1 MYLPWLWPLMVVA
14 AVAVVAYLVLREI
27 GESASGQVLR
37 RFACPETG
45 EEVSATFAS
54 DFLDPQR
61 YLDVHNCSAFPGEEQ
76 PRCDKACLRC
86 GKEAIEAQDL
96 RRRPLPLMPFA

>member
-1 MYLPWLWPLMVVA
+1 MYLPWLWPLMVLA
-14 AVAVVAYLVLREI
+14 AVAVVVFLVLREI
-27 GESASGQVLR
+27 GESAHGQVHR
-37 RFACPETG
+37 RFACPTTG

-54 DFLDPQR
+54 DFLDSRR
-61 YLDVHNCSAFPGEEQ
+61 YLDVHSCSAFPGEEQ

-96 RRRPLPLMPFA
+96 GRRPLPLMPFA